1 MTVTGHSDAH
11 FGNVFL
17 EEQEDYLYFD
27 PAFAGNHAPLLDI
40 IKPLFHNVFAAW
52 MYFPQEIARELKL
65 SVTIRDTNIYV
76 EHNYDLAPVRRA
88 IFHTK
93 LEYLLA
99 PLLQMLVSRNALPE
113 DWIEIV
119 PLALMCW
126 QLLADH
132 HEEGEVDG
140 LGLFRGEVR
149 RIPHGPKIPHMGWN
163 TVTSLREGLPIF
175 ADIPP
180 NAYFYFAH
188 SYYVEP
194 QDRQGVAAMTDYGSP
209 YCSVIVGE
217 HVWGTQFHPEKSGA
231 AGLQLLRNFMKWV
244 RK

>member
-1 MTVTGHSDAH
+1 MIAIIDYGAGNIRSIEKALEYVGAQVQVTGEPAVVANAH
-11 FGNVFL
+11 AIVLPGVGSGGAAMARMTERGLDEAIRQATQQGKPFL
-17 EEQEDYLYFD
+17 GICL
-27 PAFAGNHAPLLDI
+27 G
-40 IKPLFHNVFAAW
+40 
-52 MYFPQEIARELKL
+52 M
-65 SVTIRDTNIYV
+65 
-76 EHNYDLAPVRRA
+76 
-88 IFHTK
+88 
-93 LEYLLA
+93 
-99 PLLQMLVSRNALPE
+99 
-113 DWIEIV
+113 
-119 PLALMCW
+119 

-132 HEEGEVDG
+132 HAEGEVDG

-209 YCSVIVGE
+209 YCSVIVDE

-244 RK
+244 RE